1 MAAFSLLGKR
11 AFSGT
16 QSPGTI
22 IRCFS
27 CLSCSHRDN
36 FTFVSDW
43 FFFFFDYLASFA
55 VYFCILS
62 VGGEKLFG
70 PKPRGI
76 GKNGECCS
84 PSENRHLS
92 VVYVQTG
99 ISTYTVH
106 ILI

>member
-27 CLSCSHRDN
+27 CLSCPHRDDL
-36 FTFVSDW
+36 TFVSEW
-43 FFFFFDYLASFA
+43 GFFDYLASFA

-62 VGGEKLFG
+62 VWGEKLFG

-76 GKNGECCS
+76 GKNGE
-84 PSENRHLS
+84 
-92 VVYVQTG
+92 
-99 ISTYTVH
+99 
-106 ILI
+106 